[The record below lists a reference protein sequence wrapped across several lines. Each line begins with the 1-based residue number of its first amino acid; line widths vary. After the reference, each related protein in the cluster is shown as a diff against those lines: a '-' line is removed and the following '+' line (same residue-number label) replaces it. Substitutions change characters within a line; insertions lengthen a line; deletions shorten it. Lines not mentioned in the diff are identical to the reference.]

1 MFARHVS
8 MLLKLNS
15 VPAFT
20 KTIEQEILPLL
31 RKHKGFQD
39 LITFLASDG
48 TQAIGISLWD
58 QKESAE
64 AYNRETYA
72 EVLKALAKV
81 AEGTPQ
87 VKTFEVGNSTFHKI
101 AARAAGA

>member
-8 MLLKLNS
+8 MLLKPNS
-15 VPAFT
+15 VPELT
-20 KTIEQEILPLL
+20 NTVEQEILPLL

-39 LITFLASDG
+39 LITFVASDG

-58 QKESAE
+58 RKESAE
-64 AYNRETYA
+64 AYNRETYS
-72 EVLKALAKV
+72 EVVKALAKV
-81 AEGTPQ
+81 VEGTPQ
-87 VKTFEVGNSTFHKI
+87 VRTFEVANSTFHKI